1 MEDHVFYKT
10 TIQGSVDNRFL
21 LQMEN
26 CICDIQRDLEDN
38 FFSEGMPLPIV
49 ILNDSL
55 IRCKGGSL
63 DRKKLTDEF
72 KKLGEDLASKNSDQ
86 AIKGLL
92 DLILSGL
99 EEGQKEWPDFNR
111 DLISYLAKQD
121 RTLRET
127 PEFAQIMELLRKRKI
142 SYFKIGEYIKEQN
155 VVVVYY
161 KAVERICQEEN
172 LQYEEMIRQTL
183 ARQMFM
189 EAHYLTKGP
198 NNPWRRDQ
206 IKELGKKERD
216 QMAEAMSDLYAYL
229 FLLDHFCMDMAEYQH
244 EQWTKFYFSS
254 WPYALGLNFML
265 QEGRIRGFKDVEEAT
280 ACLRQLLNLDCQKA
294 YGKLLEML

>member
-63 DRKKLTDEF
+63 DRRKLTEEF
-72 KKLGEDLASKNSDQ
+72 RKLGENFGNPDPSL
-86 AIKGLL
+86 KGLM

-99 EEGQKEWPDFNR
+99 EDDQKEWSDFNR
-111 DLISYLAKQD
+111 DLISYLASQGE
-121 RTLRET
+121 TVRET
-127 PEFAQIMELLRKRKI
+127 PEFTRIMELLRKRKI

-206 IKELGKKERD
+206 VKDLGKKERD
-216 QMAEAMSDLYAYL
+216 QLAEAMSDLYAYL

-265 QEGRIRGFKDVEEAT
+265 QEGRVRGFKDVEKAT
-280 ACLRQLLNLDCQKA
+280 ERLRELLTVDCQKA
-294 YGKLLEML
+294 YSKLIKML